1 MKKFFFI
8 SILFLLSFLSI
19 FPIESRYSFE
29 IWNRYISIFEYKD
42 SLIFKKNQL
51 YVPRGYFS
59 IEPVFTENIKG
70 RLTLDF
76 VSSKDGDEGALVRLK
91 YAYIDFS
98 NLFFKK
104 NSINFGLV
112 KNFFG
117 FLYDYD
123 YPVIET
129 EFADK
134 EKVKSSAD
142 YGLSLNGYFFRD
154 LFFYALSI
162 TNGEGYKKT
171 DTQVDLNPAFLFNM
185 RFYPFKDLFVG
196 GSIDYENKGLIHTDT
211 LNADSIKVSYVA
223 LLKYRQ
229 KFLTLW
235 FEHLS
240 QKIDNIK
247 SKGISGILVLNFY
260 KINDFPFE
268 IVLRNDLWDEDI
280 ETNYDVYNRTIVG
293 TSFNKFKEHN
303 IFIQLNFDRTFFE
316 DGIKAPLNSI
326 SFQIKWRFDNILKL

>member
-1 MKKFFFI
+1 MKKFFLI
-8 SILFLLSFLSI
+8 LTLFLLSYLSI
-19 FPIESRYSFE
+19 FPVETGYSFE
-29 IWNRYISIFEYKD
+29 IWDRYISIFEYDD
-42 SLIFKKNQL
+42 SLILKKNQI

-76 VSSKDGDEGALVRLK
+76 VSSENGAEGAIVRLK
-91 YAYIDFS
+91 FAYLDFS

-104 NSINFGLV
+104 NSINFGLI

-134 EKVKSSAD
+134 EKVESSAD
-142 YGLSLNGYFFRD
+142 YGFSLNGYFPRD

-185 RFYPFKDLFVG
+185 RFYPFKDFFVG
-196 GSIDYENKGLIHTDT
+196 GSIEYENRGLIQMDT
-211 LNADSIKVSYVA
+211 LNNDSIKVSYVA

-229 KFLTLW
+229 KFLTVW

-247 SKGISGILVLNFY
+247 SKGISLMLLLNFY
-260 KINDFPFE
+260 KMDDFPFE
-268 IVLRNDLWDEDI
+268 IVLRNDLWDKNSD
-280 ETNYDVYNRTIVG
+280 TPNDAYNRTIVG
-293 TSFNKFKEHN
+293 INFNKFKEHN
-303 IFIQLNFDRTFFE
+303 IFLQLNFDRTFFE
-316 DGIKAPLNSI
+316 DEAEIPFNSI
-326 SFQIKWRFDNILKL
+326 SFQIKWRFCNILKL